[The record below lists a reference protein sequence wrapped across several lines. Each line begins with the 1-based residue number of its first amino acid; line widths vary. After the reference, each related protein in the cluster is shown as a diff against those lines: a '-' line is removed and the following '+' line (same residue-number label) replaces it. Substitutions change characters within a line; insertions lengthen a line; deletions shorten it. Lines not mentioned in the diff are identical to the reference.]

1 MDSAELASNLLEH
14 LQACDDAT
22 AAGLA
27 LATAL
32 AVTADRT
39 DDPNQWLAAVVRAAS
54 IALDATEDE
63 IEAVG
68 VMYLRD
74 DSEGE
79 A

>member
-1 MDSAELASNLLEH
+1 MDSAELASALLEH
-14 LQACDDAT
+14 LQACDDAM
-22 AAGLA
+22 AAGVA

-39 DDPNQWLAAVVRAAS
+39 DAPNEWLAAIMRAAS
-54 IALDATEDE
+54 LALDATEDE
-63 IEAVG
+63 VEAVG